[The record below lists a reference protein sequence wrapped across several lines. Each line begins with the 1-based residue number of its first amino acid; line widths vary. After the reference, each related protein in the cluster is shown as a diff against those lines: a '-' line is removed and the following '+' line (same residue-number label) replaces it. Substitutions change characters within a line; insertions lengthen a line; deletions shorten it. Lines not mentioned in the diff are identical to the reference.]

1 MSIEDVNTWIN
12 NNYSKC
18 FDKQVYTKLVK
29 YYSKNYKINKKKN
42 KFDKEIILA
51 GTRII
56 VITTNDD
63 LKQLLSKLITE
74 KDKIIITDSVD
85 IIDLVLKYPTYTII
99 IFNDS
104 VNIEDLV
111 SIQDSGVF
119 VETIALISSKEW
131 NNNLVKHIICASQ
144 GLRTFIL
151 DTFNITTNAQL
162 DIVKSII
169 NGEI

>member
-1 MSIEDVNTWIN
+1 MSIEDLNTWIN

-29 YYSKNYKINKKKN
+29 YYSQNYKITKKEN
-42 KFDKEIILA
+42 EISKELVLA

-56 VITTNDD
+56 VITTNDE
-63 LKQLLSKLITE
+63 LKQLLGKLITE
-74 KDKIIITDSVD
+74 KDKIIITDSTN
-85 IIDLVLKYPTYTII
+85 IIDLVLKYSTYTII

-111 SIQDSGVF
+111 SIQSAGVF

-144 GLRTFIL
+144 GLKTFIV
-151 DTFNITTNAQL
+151 DTFNITSNSQL
-162 DIVKSII
+162 DIVKSVI